1 MGKVR
6 TYLSQTFRRP
16 ITNRFVKPKMT
27 PEAREYLDNF
37 SNILETTLNS
47 CDELFESNKDKP
59 MLEFIQEISPRITK
73 ISIEQKQDLMY
84 LPFHAMLYLIT
95 KKLQPN
101 IALETGVQIGGSTH
115 SILKAMH
122 QNDYGRLYSV
132 DIGKFMAYN
141 HKYVSRIA
149 PLVTLEEE
157 PYWNFVLGNS
167 QKTLPDLVKKIGMMD
182 LFCAGHTHTY
192 KVQKD
197 EGDLCWSL
205 IKRGGVFVLDRND
218 HNQNKYLNEF
228 LDRNIHQVEFYQT
241 YKEAKATEPFEFT
254 VVLKK

>member
-1 MGKVR
+1 
-6 TYLSQTFRRP
+6 
-16 ITNRFVKPKMT
+16 MT
-27 PEAREYLDNF
+27 IEARQYIDNF

-59 MLEFIQEISPRITK
+59 MLQFIEEISPRITK

-84 LPFHAMLYLIT
+84 LPFHAMLYLLT
-95 KKLQPN
+95 KKLKPD

-115 SILKAMH
+115 AILKAMKENKNGTLH
-122 QNDYGRLYSV
+122 SV
-132 DIGKFMAYN
+132 DIGKWFD
-141 HKYVSRIA
+141 HKGKYVSRIA
-149 PLVTLEEE
+149 PLVRIDEKKH
-157 PYWNFVLGNS
+157 WNLICGNS

-197 EGDLCWSL
+197 EGELCWSL
-205 IKRGGVFVLDRND
+205 IKRGGVFVLDRADN
-218 HNQNKYLNEF
+218 NKNKYLNEF
-228 LDRNIHQVEFYQT
+228 LDRHIHQVAFYQT